1 MPYAI
6 VRTGGKQHRVQQGER
21 LKVDKLEG
29 NVGTE
34 LELGEVLLLGGEGDA
49 KIGQPLISGAKVM
62 VKIVTQGR
70 GQKIRVFKRRKR
82 KGQGSSRNGR
92 DSNPKYRGLK
102 RHDGMSVKAGN
113 ILVRQVGTKIHPGRN
128 VGMGRDY
135 TLFATEP
142 GILRFEQSKNR
153 TQAVIYPVTS
163 ATSAG

>member
-34 LELGEVLLLGGEGDA
+34 LELGEVLLLGGEGEA

-82 KGQGSSRNGR
+82 KGFHKTIGHRQ
-92 DSNPKYRGLK
+92 YFTEIEITQI
-102 RHDGMSVKAGN
+102 AG
-113 ILVRQVGTKIHPGRN
+113 
-128 VGMGRDY
+128 
-135 TLFATEP
+135 
-142 GILRFEQSKNR
+142 
-153 TQAVIYPVTS
+153 
-163 ATSAG
+163 